1 MTIPARLWEWDVDLS
16 AALWPLQSAAD
27 VLAAPPCS
35 MSPCGVARTAMTVA
49 MTVAIATLL
58 QTAAFATL
66 QATERQSAAAGA
78 RASMPVACRP
88 MPVARASM
96 PRVARAPMND
106 DRHCRLP
113 RAAACGS
120 HQVQDQQHAMTQHH
134 AMTEQPHAMI
144 D

>member
-1 MTIPARLWEWDVDLS
+1 M
-16 AALWPLQSAAD
+16 
-27 VLAAPPCS
+27 APMAVS
-35 MSPCGVARTAMTVA
+35 MTVP
-49 MTVAIATLL
+49 MIATLL
-58 QTAAFATL
+58 QTAALATL
-66 QATERQSAAAGA
+66 QAMKRQSAAAGA
-78 RASMPVACRP
+78 RASMPVARRAMALTRRP
-88 MPVARASM
+88 MP
-96 PRVARAPMND
+96 VARAPMND